1 MMILQ
6 KYVHHY
12 FSYKCN
18 VIKNHTFELL
28 RLLVPNIQ
36 EVSGDDTTF
45 LYFLNKKFHFFSVNY
60 TYSEYLKKKILFKI

>member
-45 LYFLNKKFHFFSVNY
+45 L
-60 TYSEYLKKKILFKI
+60 